1 MNAGTE
7 RTGAPDAAPPLDPF
21 GMVGTTVSGKYAV
34 ERVVAET
41 ELSVVYRATHRIW
54 RRPVAIKVFKSPMLA
69 EYARD
74 RLLESFV
81 REGALMM
88 DLSERCSAICQA
100 RDVGSTV
107 TESGD
112 WVPYTVLEWLE
123 GESLDTSLAR
133 SRTPRSVKE
142 AVDLLEPVA
151 NALALAHERGIVH
164 LDVKPGNVYLL
175 TESAGEGVCCK
186 LLDFGIAKVIDL
198 AGARMSLDGMGQR
211 SFTPAYGAPEQF
223 SSAYGPTGAWTDVFA
238 LALVFVEL
246 VAGCEALRGST
257 IEVLAMQSCDA
268 ARRPTPRTLG
278 AQVRDDVER
287 VLARAL
293 AVKAA
298 DRYPNAGD
306 FWFALGHAARKRAD
320 PQPSFRLRPAQTALA
335 AGGAAPSPVV
345 AEASVPAG
353 RAPRRPSLLPPIAPR
368 SPPRRPVR
376 GHRWILPAVAIAG
389 AVTGLASLQR
399 LSSAQ
404 PSGAQSVAATA
415 GQTWHA
421 ALGQAAPLKHRPF
434 E

>member
-1 MNAGTE
+1 
-7 RTGAPDAAPPLDPF
+7 
-21 GMVGTTVSGKYAV
+21 MVGTTVSGKYAV

-69 EYARD
+69 EHARD

-123 GESLDTSLAR
+123 GESLDSSLAR

-175 TESAGEGVCCK
+175 TETAGEGVRCK

-198 AGARMSLDGMGQR
+198 AAARLSLDGMGQR

-257 IEVLAMQSCDA
+257 IEVLAIQSCDA

-293 AVKAA
+293 AVRAA

-320 PQPSFRLRPAQTALA
+320 SQPSPRLQAVDGVLATAA
-335 AGGAAPSPVV
+335 AGEAAPSPVV
-345 AEASVPAG
+345 AEASVPSG
-353 RAPRRPSLLPPIAPR
+353 RAPRRPSLLPRIAPR
-368 SPPRRPVR
+368 SPPQRPVR

-389 AVTGLASLQR
+389 AVTGLAALQR

-404 PSGAQSVAATA
+404 PSGGQSVAATA

-421 ALGQAAPLKHRPF
+421 ALARQPP
-434 E
+434 